1 MIPKVFDIKS
11 VDELSVVTDYLLGL
25 REKSNIM
32 AFYGQMGAGKTT
44 LIKNIC
50 HALGVSDE
58 VNSPTFALVNE
69 YFTKE
74 GASVFHFDFY
84 RMKKLE
90 EVYDIG
96 YEDYFYGGA
105 LCLLEWPELIAPLMP
120 EHYIKVSIDLGC
132 NNDSRIITCE
142 LI

>member
-1 MIPKVFDIKS
+1 MAAKIFDAKG
-11 VDELSVVTDYLLGL
+11 VDELSVVSDYLIELK
-25 REKSNIM
+25 RQCNIM

-50 HALGVSDE
+50 RKLGVSEE

-69 YFTKE
+69 YFTDE
-74 GASVFHFDFY
+74 GESVFHFDFY
-84 RMKKLE
+84 RIKKLE

-96 YEDYFYGGA
+96 YEDYFYGDA

-120 EHYIKVSIDLGC
+120 EHYIKVTINPGADD
-132 NNDSRIITCE
+132 NSRVISCE

>member
-84 RMKKLE
+84 RIKNLRKYMILVMKTIFME
-90 EVYDIG
+90 EPCV
-96 YEDYFYGGA
+96 
-105 LCLLEWPELIAPLMP
+105 CLNGRNLLL
-120 EHYIKVSIDLGC
+120 H
-132 NNDSRIITCE
+132 
-142 LI
+142 